1 MQLYFYLIYF
11 YFFYLFWKKL
21 AAITASRAV
30 QPAICSLER
39 HFLSLQLSLTPLPH
53 TLSLFPRAILLIT
66 AHNYSSHTHISFVR
80 LCSACTPCTPCPLPT
95 SNVLLRSVRCLNTHV
110 THLLNTLQSFQSTS
124 THLSMALLSK
134 SIPSAQIKISQI
146 IVRLTWLLFVAIFC
160 RRALLL
166 HTNKC

>member
-66 AHNYSSHTHISFVR
+66 AHNYSSHTHIYFLKINERPTMQRVY
-80 LCSACTPCTPCPLPT
+80 PVYPLPT
-95 SNVLLRSVRCLNTHV
+95 ANFQRLIALCAVPEYPCDAFAEYIAIISKHFD
-110 THLLNTLQSFQSTS
+110 SFINGSFE
-124 THLSMALLSK
+124 
-134 SIPSAQIKISQI
+134 QINSE
-146 IVRLTWLLFVAIFC
+146 R
-160 RRALLL
+160 
-166 HTNKC
+166 TN